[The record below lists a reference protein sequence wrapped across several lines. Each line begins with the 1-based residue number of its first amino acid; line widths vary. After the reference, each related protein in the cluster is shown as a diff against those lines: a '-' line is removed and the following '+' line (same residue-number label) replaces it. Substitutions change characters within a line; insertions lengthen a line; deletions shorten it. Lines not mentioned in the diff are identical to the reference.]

1 MLRKKKEEEEK
12 IRRENRAKSPYTPET
27 VEPQGKKTKADGAV
41 TLMFKAEGV
50 AATAQRGQS
59 TAEQSGWGPSTEPM
73 HESAPD
79 WGAVGV
85 TDYIPFQAGS
95 PKPAEKERGRSEYRG
110 DGWKTQTQGGR
121 WRSGSRAPSVA
132 RSEDYS
138 RAGDPGLQY
147 GEKTGSERPSS
158 VGAQHRVPAEYSEE
172 QLARDRVPLAT
183 GALQRKRDSRY
194 WASLQAVSP
203 ADILSTSAALE
214 PERYRE
220 TVEPIHPEHR
230 IVCLDVMRTHP
241 HRAMDA

>member
-1 MLRKKKEEEEK
+1 M
-12 IRRENRAKSPYTPET
+12 N
-27 VEPQGKKTKADGAV
+27 
-41 TLMFKAEGV
+41 
-50 AATAQRGQS
+50 
-59 TAEQSGWGPSTEPM
+59 
-73 HESAPD
+73 ESAPD
-79 WGAVGV
+79 CGAVGV

-95 PKPAEKERGRSEYRG
+95 SKPAENERGRSEDRG
-110 DGWKTQTQGGR
+110 EGWQTQTQGGR

-158 VGAQHRVPAEYSEE
+158 VGAQPRVPAEYSEE

-214 PERYRE
+214 PEMYRE
-220 TVEPIHPEHR
+220 TVEPIHPEHS
-230 IVCLDVMRTHP
+230 IVRLGVMRTHP
-241 HRAMDA
+241 HRAMDAWFGRFIRYEWDLNSVEQRYDGFVATALELRELYDRAKFHCQKWVGREER